1 MNQVWGLSGCPHF
14 YPLLTD
20 RSVRFNLSVGTAL
33 PVSSGDQVSFNTTVG
48 GGGLH
53 HFAAALSIALDKW
66 SMYSYPRGLRVR
78 CFVLLSLS
86 LD

>member
-1 MNQVWGLSGCPHF
+1 MRIKSGGRF
-14 YPLLTD
+14 D
-20 RSVRFNLSVGTAL
+20 FSGSSVLQG
-33 PVSSGDQVSFNTTVG
+33 SSGDQVSFNTTVG
-48 GGGLH
+48 DVWGLH

-66 SMYSYPRGLRVR
+66 SMYSYPKRLRVR